1 MTACVLEIIFSPD
14 VFIFIQETEA
24 ADNPSLNKSTT
35 DPTIFC
41 TANKK
46 NRFYVF
52 TKRDPDQRYASIT
65 LSLLSDF
72 LYPLFHLVL
81 IIMGDGEV
89 TINFA

>member
-1 MTACVLEIIFSPD
+1 V
-14 VFIFIQETEA
+14 VFRLIYLFLIQETEA

-52 TKRDPDQRYASIT
+52 TKRDPDQRYASIIF
-65 LSLLSDF
+65 SLLSDF